1 MSPKRQRP
9 AAWRLTG
16 RTENQRDNPIIAARH
31 RPANVYTP
39 PLEAA
44 SDGEDRRR
52 NQDDL
57 PCMAGLALEI
67 ERAHVLGALASLD
80 CRHVVAYD
88 WLAERLV
95 RVRAEQRERATCRVL
110 SCPRPQRRRR
120 QPT

>member
-9 AAWRLTG
+9 AAWRPTG
-16 RTENQRDNPIIAARH
+16 RTENQRDNPSIADRH

-39 PLEAA
+39 PWEAA

-52 NQDDL
+52 NHDDL
-57 PCMAGLALEI
+57 PWMAGLAFEI
-67 ERAHVLGALASLD
+67 ERGHVLGAPASLD
-80 CRHVVAYD
+80 RRHVVAYD

-95 RVRAEQRERATCRVL
+95 RVRAEQRGRATRRVL
-110 SCPRPQRRRR
+110 SCRRPQRRRR